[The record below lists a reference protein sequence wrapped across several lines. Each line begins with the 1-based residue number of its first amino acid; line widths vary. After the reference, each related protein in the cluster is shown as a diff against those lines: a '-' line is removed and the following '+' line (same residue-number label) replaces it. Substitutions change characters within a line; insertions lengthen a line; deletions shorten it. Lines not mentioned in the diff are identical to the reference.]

1 MRNFGFLPD
10 EIKFAVFTSR
20 HWLRHSKS
28 GINDFFG
35 RFQFVS
41 TCHWLMNLFEVMR
54 GAPAV
59 SCPTSKGFLVT
70 SDQLYKYKSPVERN
84 DGILY
89 KSPLFSFRLIANKNH
104 KRHAGTDLSV
114 VLLI

>member
-70 SDQLYKYKSPVERN
+70 SDQLYKYKSP
-84 DGILY
+84 
-89 KSPLFSFRLIANKNH
+89 LFSFRLIANKNH